1 MIPGELTVDNS
12 FTVDVSDDFTGTIAI
27 GQAEL
32 HGHFGLTGSLG
43 GTKRYGAVSTKANS
57 QVVLPNMP
65 GRRYGRSMSCVLE
78 RRTTDYGCRVHNPAA
93 GQPCSHSTG
102 AAVRRA

>member
-57 QVVLPNMP
+57 QVV
-65 GRRYGRSMSCVLE
+65 GGGVLQE
-78 RRTTDYGCRVHNPAA
+78 ITHKSNTPHP
-93 GQPCSHSTG
+93 
-102 AAVRRA
+102 

>member
-57 QVVLPNMP
+57 QVV
-65 GRRYGRSMSCVLE
+65 
-78 RRTTDYGCRVHNPAA
+78 TF
-93 GQPCSHSTG
+93 QSHSKNTTSLHHLQKP
-102 AAVRRA
+102 AH

>member
-57 QVVLPNMP
+57 QV
-65 GRRYGRSMSCVLE
+65 GRRV
-78 RRTTDYGCRVHNPAA
+78 A
-93 GQPCSHSTG
+93 GNYTQIKYTPPVT
-102 AAVRRA
+102 